1 MTFRWSRS
9 CLGKVAVQT
18 CFKQL
23 AAGNERVVA
32 ELLQAPF
39 NLAYGYNRIVT
50 WKVKGKRPMA
60 EDGLFMGPGC
70 GCCLIIVW
78 FV

>member
-1 MTFRWSRS
+1 MP
-9 CLGKVAVQT
+9 GKVAVQT
-18 CFKQL
+18 CFKQRL
-23 AAGNERVVA
+23 AAGNDQRVVA

-50 WKVKGKRPMA
+50 WKGVTGKRPMA

-70 GCCLIIVW
+70 GCCLIIVR